1 MLSLTKLRLTEIW
14 KGLIKNSENQDNI
27 TVTLTS
33 VQHFLARILTKK
45 RIGVCHGCTKFE
57 IAVDQRRP
65 ETFDFTEIEE
75 ITSKYRCRPN

>member
-1 MLSLTKLRLTEIW
+1 MLSLTKPRLTEIW